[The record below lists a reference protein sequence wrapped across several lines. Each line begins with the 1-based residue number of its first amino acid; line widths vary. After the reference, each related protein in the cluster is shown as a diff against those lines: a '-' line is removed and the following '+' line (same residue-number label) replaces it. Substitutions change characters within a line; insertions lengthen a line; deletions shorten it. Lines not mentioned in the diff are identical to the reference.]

1 MRMKRRVCI
10 LLSAAILFASAC
22 AQTYCADTGES
33 GILFNDAGE
42 ILCPAGMYDDI
53 LPVADGIFA
62 AKTEEGWLLLDDDGR
77 SMSDIVYEDVYEE
90 GGFLLLKKDGLYALA
105 DLQLALR
112 CAHAYTQIVSNG
124 EGGFLALKT
133 EPNDD
138 RGDGVYLLDE
148 DGNETTVGTVL
159 LYGLNEFSCGRSVAV
174 GSGGKRIGY
183 IAPDGTWAINAQYGY
198 GAQFVSE
205 GLTVASVDSGVGLI
219 DVDGN
224 WIVSPKFECI
234 ELSEGNPIAAIC
246 TADGRIGLF
255 DVQERKGIIEIPE
268 RGGYVRTNGL
278 NGFALVTVN
287 GIAALY
293 GRDGSILNSWEE
305 SSGATVCML
314 GEMNIL
320 LYMDGAEYLLDL
332 SAQTM
337 AGPYERITLLEEN
350 LFAAQRQGACDL
362 LDAEGHVLVETEY
375 DRIDP
380 AGGGFF
386 LAWKGEKGMLVDRTG
401 AAIANLDMD

>member
-1 MRMKRRVCI
+1 MRMMRRI
-10 LLSAAILFASAC
+10 SIFLSVVILFTSAC

-33 GILFNDAGE
+33 GILFNDEGE
-42 ILCPAGMYDDI
+42 ILCPMGMYDDI

-62 AKTEEGWLLLDDDGR
+62 AKTEEGWLLLDDEGEQL
-77 SMSDIVYEDVYEE
+77 SDIVYEDVYED

-112 CAHAYTQIVSNG
+112 CDHAYTQIVSNG
-124 EGGFLALKT
+124 EGSFLALKT

-148 DGNETTVGTVL
+148 NGNETTVGTIL

-174 GSGGKRIGY
+174 GSGGKRTGY

-198 GAQFVSE
+198 GAQFVSD

-219 DVDGN
+219 DVNGN

-234 ELSEGNPIAAIC
+234 ALTQDNPVAAIC
-246 TADGRIGLF
+246 TSDGRIGLF
-255 DVQERKGIIEIPE
+255 DVQERKGIIEVPE

-278 NGFALVTVN
+278 KGFALVTVN

-293 GRDGSILNSWEE
+293 GRDGSVLNSWEE
-305 SSGATVCML
+305 STGATVCML
-314 GEMNIL
+314 GETNIL
-320 LYMDGAEYLLDL
+320 LYMNGEEYLLDL
-332 SAQTM
+332 SAQTL
-337 AGPYERITLLEEN
+337 AGPYERIALLEEN
-350 LFAAQRQGACDL
+350 LFAAQKPDGCDL
-362 LDAEGHVLVETEY
+362 LDAQGHVLVETEY

-386 LAWKGEKGMLVDRTG
+386 LACRGEQKMLVDRTG
-401 AAIANLDMD
+401 TLIANLNGD